1 MRTETEC
8 KMLAGCQKG
17 ISLSRWRPMI
27 MSKYNRS
34 MNITKPIITEKNNKE
49 LVVNYKQYNLDH

>member
-1 MRTETEC
+1 
-8 KMLAGCQKG
+8 
-17 ISLSRWRPMI
+17 

-34 MNITKPIITEKNNKE
+34 MNITKPIITEKKNKE